1 MQVQFPHYNAEADGA
16 SATFH
21 SVKMYLD
28 AGNEDKALMAL
39 EIPDYLKC
47 PIKEDLMDE
56 PVMI

>member
-28 AGNEDKALMAL
+28 AENELKAL